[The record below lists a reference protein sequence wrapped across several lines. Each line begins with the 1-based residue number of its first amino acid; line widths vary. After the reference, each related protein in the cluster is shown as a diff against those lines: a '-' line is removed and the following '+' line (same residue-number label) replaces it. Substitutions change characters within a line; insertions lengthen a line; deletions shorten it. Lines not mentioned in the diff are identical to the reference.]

1 MSKQEAADNTVAK
14 SKKKATVFYIILVT
28 ASITFAVTSY
38 IYSKFLPPL
47 TSSFFQMLI
56 QVMATLLGFTLVVV
70 FYYLGKFDDQKK
82 NSVSS
87 IIQVKKEMRQ
97 HAKTIDA
104 AFKGLKV
111 TYWAPV
117 KPKSAALE
125 DQVQVFLTPLHKLL

>member
-1 MSKQEAADNTVAK
+1 
-14 SKKKATVFYIILVT
+14 
-28 ASITFAVTSY
+28 
-38 IYSKFLPPL
+38 
-47 TSSFFQMLI
+47 MLI

-70 FYYLGKFDDQKK
+70 FYYLGKFDNQKK

-111 TYWAPV
+111 TYGAPV

-125 DQVQVFLTPLHKLL
+125 DQVTGVFDSFTQITLDEFEKISNYVIPFYSHRILIRSDNTAGSVECALKLTQLFHS